1 MSEPIFLRVRR
12 VLSASAED
20 AVDALERA
28 SGASVMRETIR
39 QVARAQDDVRT
50 EQETLAARI
59 AQAKRQ
65 QGLARDRIGDLDEKA
80 RFSLGK
86 GRDDLAEA
94 ALSRLLDLE
103 AELARL
109 DRVQTDAAEQAVRL
123 DQCGAALAQRKA
135 QMEQALAAFEVARPD
150 NALCGDGPARRDQ
163 ALRRKVDRAQETF
176 DRVMAGVGGNGAG
189 QADDREAEIDAL
201 RRGATIDARLAAIRA
216 AQAPKAARAKRR
228 EGWPPCNPF

>member
-1 MSEPIFLRVRR
+1 MPEPIFVRVRR

-50 EQETLAARI
+50 EQEALASRVAS
-59 AQAKRQ
+59 AKRQ
-65 QGLARDRIGDLDEKA
+65 QAQARARIDDLNEKA
-80 RFSLGK
+80 RFALGK
-86 GRDDLAEA
+86 DRDDLAEA

-109 DRVQTDAAEQAVRL
+109 DRVQADAGEQSVRL
-123 DQCGAALAQRKA
+123 DECASALAQRKA
-135 QMEQALAAFEVARPD
+135 QMEQALAAFEAARPEP
-150 NALCGDGPARRDQ
+150 APGGGDPERREQ
-163 ALRRKVDRAQETF
+163 ALQRKVDRAQETF
-176 DRVMAGVGGNGAG
+176 DRVMAGVGGRSAG

-201 RRGATIDARLAAIRA
+201 RRSEAVAERMAALRA
-216 AQAPKAARAKRR
+216 APAPKATRPRRRA
-228 EGWPPCNPF
+228 G

>member
-1 MSEPIFLRVRR
+1 MPEPIFLRVRR

-39 QVARAQDDVRT
+39 QVARAQDDVRA
-50 EQETLAARI
+50 EQEALAARV

-65 QGLARDRIGDLDEKA
+65 QDLSRARIDDLGEKA
-80 RFSLGK
+80 RFALGK
-86 GRDDLAEA
+86 DREDLAEA

-109 DRVQTDAAEQAVRL
+109 DRVRADAAEQAVRL
-123 DQCGAALAQRKA
+123 DQCASALAQRKA
-135 QMEQALAAFEVARPD
+135 HMEQALAAFEAARP
-150 NALCGDGPARRDQ
+150 APSPGGDDPARRDQ

-176 DRVMAGVGGNGAG
+176 DRVMAGAGGSPAG
-189 QADDREAEIDAL
+189 GADDEEAEIDAL
-201 RRGATIDARLAAIRA
+201 RRQAALAERMAALRA
-216 AQAPKAARAKRR
+216 APPPRAARPRR
-228 EGWPPCNPF
+228 RAG

>member
-39 QVARAQDDVRT
+39 QVARAQDEVRT
-50 EQETLAARI
+50 EQEALAARV

-65 QGLARDRIGDLDEKA
+65 QGLARERIGDLNEKA

-109 DRVQTDAAEQAVRL
+109 DRVQADAAEQAVRL
-123 DQCGAALAQRKA
+123 DQCAAALAQRKA
-135 QMEQALAAFEVARPD
+135 QMEQALAAFEAARPD
-150 NALCGDGPARRDQ
+150 NALCGDGPARREQ

-176 DRVMAGVGGNGAG
+176 DRVMAGVGGSPAG
-189 QADDREAEIDAL
+189 RADDEEAEIDAL
-201 RRGATIDARLAAIRA
+201 RRQAALAERMAALRA
-216 AQAPKAARAKRR
+216 APPPDRGAAPAS
-228 EGWPPCNPF
+228 GP

>member
-1 MSEPIFLRVRR
+1 MKLSEPIFLRVRR

-39 QVARAQDDVRT
+39 QVARAQDEVRS
-50 EQETLAARI
+50 EQEAVAACI

-65 QGLARDRIGDLDEKA
+65 QLLARERIGDLNEKA

-109 DRVQTDAAEQAVRL
+109 DRVQADAAEQAVRL
-123 DQCGAALAQRKA
+123 DQCATALAQRKA
-135 QMEQALAAFEVARPD
+135 QMEQALAAFEAARPD
-150 NALCGDGPARRDQ
+150 NAPGGPARRDQ

-176 DRVMAGVGGNGAG
+176 DRVMAGVGGNGAS

-201 RRGATIDARLAAIRA
+201 RRQETIEARLAAMRA
-216 AQAPKAARAKRR
+216 AQAKTAARPKRR
-228 EGWPPCNPF
+228 AG

>member
-1 MSEPIFLRVRR
+1 MPEPIFIRVRR

-50 EQETLAARI
+50 GQEALAARV

-65 QGLARDRIGDLDEKA
+65 QGQVRARIDDLGEKA
-80 RFSLGK
+80 RFALGK
-86 GRDDLAEA
+86 DRDDLAEA

-109 DRVQTDAAEQAVRL
+109 DRVQADSGEQAVRL
-123 DQCGAALAQRKA
+123 DQCASALAQRKA
-135 QMEQALAAFEVARPD
+135 QMEQALAAFEAARPD
-150 NALCGDGPARRDQ
+150 PAPGGGDPERREQ
-163 ALRRKVDRAQETF
+163 ALQRKVDRAQETF
-176 DRVMAGVGGNGAG
+176 DRVMAGVGGNP
-189 QADDREAEIDAL
+189 ADQPGDEEAEIDAL
-201 RRGATIDARLAAIRA
+201 RRSAAVAERMAALRA
-216 AQAPKAARAKRR
+216 APKPNAARASRR
-228 EGWPPCNPF
+228 PG